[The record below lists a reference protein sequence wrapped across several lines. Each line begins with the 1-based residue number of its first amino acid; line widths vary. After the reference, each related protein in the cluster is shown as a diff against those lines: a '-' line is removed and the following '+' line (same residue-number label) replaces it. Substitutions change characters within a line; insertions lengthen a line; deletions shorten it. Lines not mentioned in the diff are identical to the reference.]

1 MLKTVPIKK
10 LGQLVYVSFCL
21 LSMLAILSCKAEA
34 VGKSNFNA
42 GWKFKLV
49 EQANN
54 DEKEMQSETYDDS
67 KWESV
72 SLPHTAHIEPM
83 IVNDQWQGIC
93 WYRKSFRIPVDL
105 TNKKIYLEFE
115 AAMNKAVVWLNG
127 EQIAVNQGGYLPIVI
142 DITSYVKSGKDNVVA
157 VRLDNSDNPITG
169 PKPLKILDFNMYGG
183 LYRNAWLI
191 IKNDVHIS
199 LPLLANKVAGG
210 GVFVTFPE
218 VSKTHSTI
226 EVKTHLLNE
235 GKVSQSVKLLQSLFF
250 KEKKISQI
258 ESAVTDIES
267 GKDLV
272 MVQQISVDNA
282 ALWSPR
288 FPNLYRLETSVVVNG
303 KVVDLEDN
311 QIGIR
316 EFTFKDNQLF
326 INGEKTFLRGVNRH
340 QEYPFVGYA
349 LSDNAQYRDAWK
361 IKQGGF
367 DYVRLSH
374 YPQSPAFLD
383 ACDELGLVV
392 IDAILGWQYYADND
406 EFRDFCYRSAKELI
420 YRDRNHACV
429 LAWEVSLNETKMPVF
444 FMEKLNQIVHEQFP
458 GKNVYSCGWM
468 NEVYAIYL
476 QARQHRLKHYDSIQ
490 AKPYS
495 VSEYGDW
502 EYYSTD
508 AGLNQDKMPKNERIE
523 KSSRQLRSFGEKR
536 LLQQAANV
544 EEAHNDNLNTPA
556 FSDSYW
562 VMFDYNRGYHDDL
575 ESSGLMDINRLPKF
589 AYYFY
594 KSQRDPDEEIVLNIA
609 SYWTPQS
616 ATDVK
621 VFSNCE
627 EVAFYLNDQLISK
640 QFPDKNNNSNNLKH
654 PPFTFK
660 VGTYKPGTIKA
671 VGYIN
676 GKMVV
681 EQFVK
686 TPGKAVGLK
695 VWLDESGRKP
705 QSACNDVLF
714 VYVAAIDANGTVVPD
729 FNQEVTV
736 QIKGDAKV
744 LNPEMIVAEAG
755 IATALIR
762 IGKTGNKVEVDAKT
776 QYLKPGKLNFSVK

>member
-1 MLKTVPIKK
+1 MKRLSFISICFSVFLFLESFHVALANKT
-10 LGQLVYVSFCL
+10 SFN
-21 LSMLAILSCKAEA
+21 SD
-34 VGKSNFNA
+34 
-42 GWKFKLV
+42 WKFKLLKSPDFSDKDFQTV
-49 EQANN
+49 AF
-54 DEKEMQSETYDDS
+54 DDS

-93 WYRKSFRIPVDL
+93 WYRKSFRPPGDL

-115 AAMNKAVVWLNG
+115 AAMNIAVVWLNG
-127 EQIAVNQGGYLPIVI
+127 EQIAVNHGGYLPIVI

-258 ESAVTDIES
+258 ESAATVIES
-267 GKDLV
+267 GKDLE

-429 LAWEVSLNETKMPVF
+429 LAWEVSLNETKMPKF

-468 NEVYAIYL
+468 NEVYDIYL
-476 QARQHRLKHYDSIQ
+476 QARQHQLKHFDPIQ
-490 AKPYS
+490 TKPYS

-502 EYYSTD
+502 EYYSND

-575 ESSGLMDINRLPKF
+575 ESSGLMDIYRLPKF

-594 KSQRDPDEEIVLNIA
+594 KSQCDPDEEIVLNIA

-627 EVAFYLNDQLISK
+627 EVEFYLNDQLISK

-660 VGTYKPGTIKA
+660 AGPYKPGTIKA
-671 VGYIN
+671 VGIIK
-676 GKMVV
+676 GEKVA

-695 VWLDESGRKP
+695 IWLDENGRKP

-736 QIKGDAKV
+736 HIKGDAKV
-744 LNPEMIVAEAG
+744 LNPETIVAEAG